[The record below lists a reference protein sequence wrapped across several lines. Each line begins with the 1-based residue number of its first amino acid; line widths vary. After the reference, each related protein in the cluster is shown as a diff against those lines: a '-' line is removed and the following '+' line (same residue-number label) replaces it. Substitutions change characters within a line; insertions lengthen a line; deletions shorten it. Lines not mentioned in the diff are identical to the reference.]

1 MFQHLGILQLGF
13 PEMGM
18 TMAESSVI
26 FFILRPKQ
34 CHVITASLEQLLA
47 LAGEELNYIL
57 VKKRNSTINE

>member
-1 MFQHLGILQLGF
+1 
-13 PEMGM
+13 MGM